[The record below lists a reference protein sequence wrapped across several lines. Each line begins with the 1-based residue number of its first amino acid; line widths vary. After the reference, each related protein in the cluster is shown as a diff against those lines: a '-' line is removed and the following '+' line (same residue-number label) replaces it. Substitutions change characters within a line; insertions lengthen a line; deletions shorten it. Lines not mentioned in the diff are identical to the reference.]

1 MTGRNNA
8 GNAERKIM
16 SARTVE
22 PIQTIYY
29 AKRRR
34 MWRQVEAGAW
44 DPAEISTQLA
54 DEVDKNR
61 SINSRKPFVRKTS
74 MWPQLESHIENA
86 VLVFGSK
93 TERAKQRY
101 ALAESKNPRMDSSE
115 QKRKEFTHIAVML
128 LCSPRSIRGPIRS
141 SRECRD
147 PIHF

>member
-22 PIQTIYY
+22 LIQTIYY

-74 MWPQLESHIENA
+74 MWPQLVSHIENA
-86 VLVFGSK
+86 VVVFGSK

-101 ALAESKNPRMDSSE
+101 ALAESKSS
-115 QKRKEFTHIAVML
+115 KN
-128 LCSPRSIRGPIRS
+128 
-141 SRECRD
+141 
-147 PIHF
+147 